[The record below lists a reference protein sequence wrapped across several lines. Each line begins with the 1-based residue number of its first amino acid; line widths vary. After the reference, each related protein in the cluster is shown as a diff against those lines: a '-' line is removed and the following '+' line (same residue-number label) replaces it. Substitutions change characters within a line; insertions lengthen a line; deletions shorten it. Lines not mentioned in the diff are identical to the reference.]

1 MFKQERNLETQLQT
15 GRYFAKASEIFPAD
29 DFEEKSM
36 NDIKGIANQFMRRS
50 GLRFYRE
57 QVESLETA
65 LDGTIEPE
73 NTSLPASEASS
84 HTAEKNQRRKCIIP
98 GTKGHK
104 RHQGCDSA
112 PFGAWWALV
121 YLWMIGRVEKF
132 DDQLRKI
139 EAEND
144 PAEKAELK
152 KKLYKALIVMTN
164 GARNGMGGMRSNVR
178 NILYVPSPHAKY
190 YDIGCNWVIF
200 PIQTKQQMLDWK
212 GEAYELAIFVG
223 QRKESDC

>member
-1 MFKQERNLETQLQT
+1 MRQS
-15 GRYFAKASEIFPAD
+15 GR
-29 DFEEKSM
+29 
-36 NDIKGIANQFMRRS
+36 
-50 GLRFYRE
+50 LFYRE

-73 NTSLPASEASS
+73 NTSLSALGASS
-84 HTAEKNQRRKCIIP
+84 HTVEKNQRRKCIIP
-98 GTKGHK
+98 GTKGH
-104 RHQGCDSA
+104 RANQGCDSA

-164 GARNGMGGMRSNVR
+164 GVRNGMGGMRSNVR
-178 NILYVPSPHAKY
+178 NILYVPSPHAEY

-200 PIQTKQQMLDWK
+200 PIQTKQQML
-212 GEAYELAIFVG
+212 E
-223 QRKESDC
+223 